1 MARRATSLSRRSPL
15 CQSSTVFPKS
25 LRATNLRAEAAAPLL
40 APGPWPLA
48 PPLALPS
55 EASESE
61 SSPPKR
67 ARVRVGV
74 RATVRVRVRVR
85 VRVGLGLR

>member
-61 SSPPKR
+61 SSPPNEL
-67 ARVRVGV
+67 GLGL
-74 RATVRVRVRVR
+74 
-85 VRVGLGLR
+85 GLGLRLGLGLGLGSGSG